1 MDLIPWTRQNGLQT
15 WLSELQTQPWRLA
28 MRDYQDPEV
37 QIQVL
42 VEYMQVMIARR
53 DWHGVSDAANDI
65 RELEAEQDG
74 PSFLRRGQEHA

>member
-1 MDLIPWTRQNGLQT
+1 
-15 WLSELQTQPWRLA
+15 

-42 VEYMQVMIARR
+42 IEYMHVMMARK

-65 RELEAEQDG
+65 RELEAEADG
-74 PSFLRRGQEHA
+74 PRFLRRINDQA

>member
-1 MDLIPWTRQNGLQT
+1 
-15 WLSELQTQPWRLA
+15 
-28 MRDYQDPEV
+28 MRDCQDPEV

-42 VEYMQVMIARR
+42 IEYMHVMMARR

-65 RELEAEQDG
+65 RELEAEQEG

>member
-1 MDLIPWTRQNGLQT
+1 
-15 WLSELQTQPWRLA
+15 

-42 VEYMQVMIARR
+42 IEYMQVMIARR

-65 RELEAEQDG
+65 RELEAEQEG
-74 PSFLRRGQEHA
+74 PSFLRRSQEHA